1 MMMMGFGIFGLFF
14 MFLFFVV
21 IIVAAVAII
30 SWLFPRPLSTPT
42 QTNSINRSSYRRAS
56 SMDITTNTEK
66 EHETA
71 LDILKKRY
79 VLGELT
85 KEEFE
90 MMKKDILQSH

>member
-1 MMMMGFGIFGLFF
+1 MMMMGFGVFGLFF

-30 SWLFPRPLSTPT
+30 SWLFPRPLSTPS
-42 QTNSINRSSYRRAS
+42 QTNSIHRSSYRQ
-56 SMDITTNTEK
+56 TTNTEK

-71 LDILKKRY
+71 LDILKRRY